1 MGTLESVLGASG
13 FGLVLLGF
21 VYLFAVTRSALKQTN
36 DEHAAAR
43 EQAGLDLKAAKERE
57 TAARS
62 EADALEKRL
71 DEERE
76 RRRGAE
82 DREAATA
89 RELAGL
95 RAEVAAMRTDIQQ
108 VKEQVT

>member
-1 MGTLESVLGASG
+1 VGTLESVLGASG

-36 DEHAAAR
+36 GDFDAAR
-43 EQAGLDLKAAKERE
+43 KQASEELKAAKQRE
-57 TAARS
+57 AEARA
-62 EADALEKRL
+62 EADALETRL

-95 RAEVAAMRTDIQQ
+95 RKDFAGMRSDIQQ
-108 VKEQVT
+108 VKDQVT

>member
-1 MGTLESVLGASG
+1 VGTLESVLGASG

-21 VYLFAVTRSALKQTN
+21 VYLFGVARSALAAERKQAS
-36 DEHAAAR
+36 E
-43 EQAGLDLKAAKERE
+43 ELKAAKQRE
-57 TAARS
+57 ASARA
-62 EADALEKRL
+62 EADVLEARL
-71 DEERE
+71 DDERE

-82 DREAATA
+82 DREATTA

-95 RAEVAAMRTDIQQ
+95 RQEFAAIRSDIQE

>member
-36 DEHAAAR
+36 DELDTAR
-43 EQAGLDLKAAKERE
+43 KQASEELKAAKERE
-57 TAARS
+57 AAARA
-62 EADALEKRL
+62 EADVLETRL

-76 RRRGAE
+76 RRRAAE
-82 DREAATA
+82 DREADTA

-95 RAEVAAMRTDIQQ
+95 RAEVAAMRTDIQE
-108 VKEQVT
+108 VKEQVK